1 MGASILLGAE
11 VRNDM
16 RLRDRSINGLYW
28 RSHWCPRTNGQFGSS
43 GVTRNS
49 RVNDSPHGKTTGIST
64 EREMMLA
71 SKPSRRRRRRGDIF
85 FVATLNHAT
94 NKELTKQ

>member
-1 MGASILLGAE
+1 MGASILLGME

-16 RLRDRSINGLYW
+16 RLQDQLINGLYW
-28 RSHWCPRTNGQFGSS
+28 QSHRCLRTNGQFGSS

-71 SKPSRRRRRRGDIF
+71 SEPSRRRRRSGDIF
-85 FVATLNHAT
+85 FVATLIRAT
-94 NKELTKQ
+94 NEESIKQ

>member
-11 VRNDM
+11 VQNDM
-16 RLRDRSINGLYW
+16 RLRDQSINGLYW
-28 RSHWCPRTNGQFGSS
+28 RSHRCPRTNGQFGSS
-43 GVTRNS
+43 GVMRNS

-71 SKPSRRRRRRGDIF
+71 SEPSRRWRRSRDIF
-85 FVATLNHAT
+85 FVATLNCAT
-94 NKELTKQ
+94 NEELIKQ

>member
-1 MGASILLGAE
+1 MGASILLGME

-16 RLRDRSINGLYW
+16 RLRDQSINGLYW
-28 RSHWCPRTNGQFGSS
+28 QSHRCPRTNGQFGSS
-43 GVTRNS
+43 RVMRNS

-64 EREMMLA
+64 EQEMMLA
-71 SKPSRRRRRRGDIF
+71 SEPSRRRRCSGDIS

-94 NKELTKQ
+94 NEESIKQ